1 MLTEKSS
8 KEIKV
13 LNIITR
19 SSPIGGAQ
27 MVLLD
32 NVIRNS
38 FTNIVVTGNE
48 GVLTEKL
55 RLNGIKVI
63 IIKNL
68 KRSFSIYDISV
79 LFKIILILKKEK
91 INFVTS
97 HSSKI
102 GVLARL
108 ACFFT
113 NTRNAFVVH
122 GWSFSNDN
130 SKTAYFFFLFV
141 EKFMKFFT
149 DYFILVSKYDIA
161 IGLKNNILK
170 NKNHILIYNGSKDL
184 FQNNLKRKKSKK
196 IVISFVARFSSQ
208 KDHQTLFD
216 ALCLLNDEQLDLLS
230 INLIGGGKLIDKF
243 IDKSISMKIHRSL
256 NFIGETSEVN
266 KYLVNSDLFMLIS
279 NYEGLPVS
287 IIEALSL
294 GMPIIASNVGGVNE
308 LVKDGVNGF
317 LIPKK
322 DSITL
327 YKVLVNL
334 LSGNSYNIESMG
346 RRSREIYADSFKV
359 DVMAA
364 KTESLINTI
373 LQKNKN

>member
-1 MLTEKSS
+1 MNTEKSL
-8 KEIKV
+8 KDIKV

-38 FTNIVVTGNE
+38 FTNIVISGNE
-48 GVLTEKL
+48 GILTEKL

-79 LFKIILILKKEK
+79 FFKIISIIQKEK

-149 DYFILVSKYDIA
+149 DYFILVSEYDIA

-170 NKNHILIYNGSKDL
+170 NKNHILIYNGSNDL
-184 FQNNLKRKKSKK
+184 LQNNLKRKKSKK

-208 KDHQTLFD
+208 KDHETLFD
-216 ALCLLNDEQLDLLS
+216 ALSLLNDEKLDLLS
-230 INLIGGGKLIDKF
+230 INLIGGGELIDKF
-243 IDKSISMKIHRSL
+243 IDKSISMKISRCL

-287 IIEALSL
+287 IIEAMSV
-294 GMPIIASNVGGVNE
+294 GIPIIASDVGGVKE

-322 DSITL
+322 DSIAL
-327 YKVLVNL
+327 SKVLANL
-334 LSGNSYNIESMG
+334 VIGNSYDIKSMG
-346 RRSREIYADSFKV
+346 RSSREIYEENFKV
-359 DVMAA
+359 DIMAA
-364 KTESLINTI
+364 KTENLINMI
-373 LQKNKN
+373 LQKNKK

>member
-1 MLTEKSS
+1 MYTEKSS
-8 KEIKV
+8 KNIKV

-38 FTNIVVTGNE
+38 FTNIVITGNE
-48 GVLTEKL
+48 GVLTERL

-63 IIKNL
+63 VIKNL
-68 KRSFSIYDISV
+68 KRNFSIYDVSV
-79 LFKIILILKKEK
+79 FFKIIFIIKKEK

-130 SKTAYFFFLFV
+130 SKIAYFFFLFV

-161 IGLKNNILK
+161 IGLKKNILK

-184 FQNNLKRKKSKK
+184 SQNNLKRKKSKK
-196 IVISFVARFSSQ
+196 IVISFVARFSTQ
-208 KDHQTLFD
+208 KDHETLFD
-216 ALCLLNDEQLDLLS
+216 ALSLLNDEQKDLLI
-230 INLIGGGKLIDKF
+230 INLIGGGELIDKF
-243 IDKSISMKIHRSL
+243 IDKSISMKISRSL
-256 NFIGETSEVN
+256 NFVGETSDVN
-266 KYLVNSDLFMLIS
+266 KYLFNSDLFMLIS

-287 IIEALSL
+287 IIEALSVGL
-294 GMPIIASNVGGVNE
+294 PIIASDVGGVNE
-308 LVKDGVNGF
+308 LVTEGVNGF

-322 DSITL
+322 DSIAL

-334 LSGNSYNIESMG
+334 VSDNNYDIESMG
-346 RRSREIYADSFKV
+346 RKSREIYEESFKL
-359 DVMAA
+359 DIMTT